1 MILIFKRINPILKE
15 RGVNLILFIKYI
27 NYIFKSLKNSFRL
40 LFNINLNKVYIP
52 NFTIKNTIYINPAKI
67 KYISSIPMKFDKT
80 SKFILDFNFDKTY
93 KNLETYE
100 HQTYTTCR
108 QLFIE
113 GKKIEEC
120 KNYLFFKDQIKKKLN
135 KNIKCHNDLIKYFE
149 NKKKLFENIK
159 SLGVKKSFLFNIQ
172 LLIDK
177 NFNLVKINSGNHRF
191 FISRIL
197 GLKLIPAEIKLIHL
211 NCFNKN
217 DIKKINISSINKLIR
232 KIEKNYK

>member
-1 MILIFKRINPILKE
+1 
-15 RGVNLILFIKYI
+15 
-27 NYIFKSLKNSFRL
+27 
-40 LFNINLNKVYIP
+40 LFNINLNNIYIP
-52 NFTIKNTIYINPAKI
+52 NLAIKNTIYINPVKI
-67 KYISSIPMKFDKT
+67 KYINSIPIKFDKS
-80 SKFILDFNFDKTY
+80 SKFILDFNFDKTC

-100 HQTYTTCR
+100 HPTYTTCR

-113 GKKIEEC
+113 GKKIEQC
-120 KNYLFFKDQIKKKLN
+120 KNFFFFKDQIEKKLN
-135 KNIKCHNDLIKYFE
+135 KNIKSHNDLIKYFE

-159 SLGVKKSFLFNIQ
+159 SLGVKKSSLFNIQ

-217 DIKKINISSINKLIR
+217 EIKEINISSINKFIKR
-232 KIEKNYK
+232 IENNYK